1 MTEDEINN
9 LKNQIANLTLKL
21 EKRDSEIETL
31 IKNVQDLEDELLEF
45 HQIIAEGVS
54 LQSIEQVIES
64 KYKFELKSKDR
75 EIRELKNKLGFLRKD
90 YLKLERDLDA
100 IKQKSINSSVL
111 RVEDIRYEHNLE
123 IKDKRILELDQTIK
137 EKDRKIKILNELV
150 SKKEPEQLSQLDFQL
165 DKSSELSNKNSKDDY
180 KKKIKKY
187 KNKIEQLKRKLSES
201 GQDDKAKIKIE
212 IELLDLKNMNSQL
225 LKKLDHKEKRIREL
239 ESLIG
244 IPKK

>member
-1 MTEDEINN
+1 MTEVEINN
-9 LKNQIANLTLKL
+9 LKDQIANLTLKL
-21 EKRDSEIETL
+21 EKKESEIENY
-31 IKNVQDLEDELLEF
+31 IKTIHDLEDELLEF

-54 LQSIEQVIES
+54 LQSIEEVLES
-64 KYKFELKSKDR
+64 KYKFELKSKER

-90 YLKLERDLDA
+90 YLNLERELDA
-100 IKQKSINSSVL
+100 LEQKGINSSVL
-111 RVEDIRYEHNLE
+111 RVEDIRYEQSLE
-123 IKDKRILELDQTIK
+123 LKDKKILDLEQTIK
-137 EKDRKIKILNELV
+137 EKEKKIKILNELV
-150 SKKEPEQLSQLDFQL
+150 SKKEPEQLSQLEIQL
-165 DKSSELSNKNSKDDY
+165 DKASMVSNKRSKDDY
-180 KKKIKKY
+180 KKKIIKY

-225 LKKLDHKEKRIREL
+225 QKKIDDKERRIREL